1 MRAGVELPSQ
11 DLMPPPGTG
20 TVHLPDFPRG
30 SLSLAWDILNIG
42 PYRGHRC
49 SARGFLVQ

>member
-11 DLMPPPGTG
+11 DLMPPPG

-42 PYRGHRC
+42 PYRGHRW
-49 SARGFLVQ
+49 SARSFLVQ